1 MRGPVISGVPLRLYE
16 LRLWPNDPI
25 RGCLQVRGWST
36 NVVIE
41 ISMKEELKVIYESQI
56 YRGEKSPRNLYPKW
70 FETFLS
76 SWILFQGNLMTG
88 SQILDKRWGRRITNI
103 FKNCYL
109 HIKFPLAKS
118 LAALMWKWYLN
129 NKQAALQLVVEGS
142 GRCGMGQGEA
152 PRKKF
157 TRVWYEWY

>member
-1 MRGPVISGVPLRLYE
+1 MS
-16 LRLWPNDPI
+16 
-25 RGCLQVRGWST
+25 
-36 NVVIE
+36 
-41 ISMKEELKVIYESQI
+41 LKSI
-56 YRGEKSPRNLYPKW
+56 RGEKSPRNHYPKW

-88 SQILDKRWGRRITNI
+88 SQILDKGWGRRITNI
-103 FKNCYL
+103 VKNCYL
-109 HIKFPLAKS
+109 HIKCPIAKS

-142 GRCGMGQGEA
+142 GSYEMGQGEA

-157 TRVWYEWY
+157 TRVWYGWY